1 MITIFIR
8 TIIIYF
14 TLIFTMKLMG
24 KRQVGE
30 LQLSELIT
38 TFMLSELAAL
48 PISDKNIPLFH
59 ALLPTMLLISLEVI
73 ISFAITKL
81 NKLKNIMYGKPSYLI
96 YNGSLDQKEL
106 LRLRIS
112 VDELLSELRQKDVAD
127 IRQVQYAILEDNGKL
142 SVIRKSETEQ
152 SECYAHP
159 IVIDGTVI
167 PDELQNV
174 KKTEE
179 WLSKWLRKHGAKL
192 SDVFLM
198 TVDDSSKIHLII
210 KEET

>member
-1 MITIFIR
+1 MATIFIR
-8 TIIIYF
+8 TLIIYF

-59 ALLPTMLLISLEVI
+59 ALLPILLLISLEVI
-73 ISFAITKL
+73 ISFAITKI
-81 NKLKNIMYGKPSYLI
+81 NKLKNIMYGQPSYLI
-96 YNGSLDQKEL
+96 YNGTLDQKEL

-112 VDELLSELRQKDVAD
+112 VDELLSELRLKDVAD
-127 IRQVQYAILEDNGKL
+127 ITEVQYAILEDNGKL
-142 SVIRKSETEQ
+142 SVIRKPSNNQ
-152 SECYAHP
+152 KECYAHS
-159 IVIDGTVI
+159 IVIDGTII
-167 PDELQNV
+167 PEEIQRIG
-174 KKTEE
+174 KTKE
-179 WLSKWLRKHGAKL
+179 WVYKWLKKHGADI
-192 SDVFLM
+192 SEVFLM